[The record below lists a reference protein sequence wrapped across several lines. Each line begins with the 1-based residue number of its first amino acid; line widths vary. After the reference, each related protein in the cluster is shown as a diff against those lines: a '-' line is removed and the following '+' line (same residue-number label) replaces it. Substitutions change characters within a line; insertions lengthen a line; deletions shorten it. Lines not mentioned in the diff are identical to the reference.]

1 MKYRSLASILPLAL
15 FLSVAVVHA
24 QDAATP
30 APAAPADASAAPAP
44 KPEKTPLAKDMDKIN
59 RAFRALRKQI
69 NDATQNDST
78 LTLLATIHDSATAAS
93 KETPAK
99 AADLPDADQAKFNS
113 DFQSKMQEFIT
124 AVDKVTADIKGGDN
138 ATAATD
144 LKALAALERDDHKQF
159 RKPEKE

>member
-1 MKYRSLASILPLAL
+1 MKYRPLVSFLPLAL

-24 QDAATP
+24 QDAAAP
-30 APAAPADASAAPAP
+30 APAAPADASAAP

-59 RAFRALRKQI
+59 RAFRKLRTQI
-69 NDATQNDST
+69 SDATKNDST
-78 LTLLATIHDSATAAS
+78 LTLLATIHDSAQAAS

-99 AADLPDADQAKFNS
+99 SADLPDADQAKFNA
-113 DFQSKMQEFIT
+113 DYQSKMQDFIT

-138 ATAATD
+138 ATAAID
-144 LKALAALERDDHKQF
+144 LKALAGLERDDHKQF

>member
-15 FLSVAVVHA
+15 ILSAAVVHA
-24 QDAATP
+24 QDAA
-30 APAAPADASAAPAP
+30 APAAPADSSAAP

-59 RAFRALRKQI
+59 RSFRALRKQI
-69 NDATQNDST
+69 SDATQNDST
-78 LTLLATIHDSATAAS
+78 LTLLATIHDSATAAA

-138 ATAATD
+138 ASAATD
-144 LKALAALERDDHKQF
+144 LKALASLERDDHKQF